1 MGLMKKRVY
10 NKKPL
15 SFAEQLQQLKDRNLT
30 VTDEASA
37 LHYLAQISYYRLSA
51 YFLPYQ
57 KVKDRFDDGTTFNQI
72 LDTYSFDRELRL
84 LVFDCIERIEVAIR
98 TQFIYCM
105 AMHYGDSHWQDN
117 QSLFI
122 KLYYNKVGN
131 LIDPY
136 SDFQAIISKAKT
148 ARRPEVFIKHYID
161 NYHSP
166 SNPPSWMCF
175 ELLTIGE
182 LSNLYRGLGN
192 KDDRKRI
199 AAQFDLHETVF
210 TSWLHSLTYVRNIC
224 AHHSR
229 FWNKDLSV
237 EPAQLL
243 KPVGPWVSER
253 YSRNNKRTFYLLCVL
268 KYLLSRV
275 NPQNS
280 LKEKLQELFK
290 KYPTVPI
297 QYLGIPA
304 DKEGIILD
312 WTQEALWR

>member
-1 MGLMKKRVY
+1 M
-10 NKKPL
+10 
-15 SFAEQLQQLKDRNLT
+15 
-30 VTDEASA
+30 TDEASA

-72 LDTYSFDRELRL
+72 VDTYSFDRELRL

-122 KLYYNKVGN
+122 KPYYNKVGN

-136 SDFQAIISKAKT
+136 SDFQAIISRAKT

-166 SNPPSWMCF
+166 QSPSWMCLNF
-175 ELLTIGE
+175 LQLENYQIFTEVWAIKMIESVLRSIRFTRNRIYLL
-182 LSNLYRGLGN
+182 
-192 KDDRKRI
+192 
-199 AAQFDLHETVF
+199 AA
-210 TSWLHSLTYVRNIC
+210 SLTYVRNIC

-229 FWNKDLSV
+229 FGTKI
-237 EPAQLL
+237 
-243 KPVGPWVSER
+243 R
-253 YSRNNKRTFYLLCVL
+253 RT
-268 KYLLSRV
+268 STT
-275 NPQNS
+275 PQACW
-280 LKEKLQELFK
+280 
-290 KYPTVPI
+290 P
-297 QYLGIPA
+297 LGI
-304 DKEGIILD
+304 
-312 WTQEALWR
+312 